1 MKLPKK
7 LFGFL
12 LLFVVLAVAA
22 GGIYYRINGKKEAE
36 AAPSSA
42 RADGDAPDN
51 SATDAFSTD
60 LPIPVE
66 GVPAV
71 MDTLVMEV
79 TASGQ
84 AVAFQS
90 AVIKSQVAGPVRIV
104 PVREN
109 SPIGLGGVLVE
120 IDPTE
125 ARLNLDEAR
134 ARLEKAQAEFRVQT
148 IGDDRITDPV
158 VKAEREKA
166 ARLKAGID
174 EADIAVRKAQL
185 NLERTRVLAPFAGR
199 VASVKI
205 VAGQQVSQGEEL
217 LTVLDIDPIKVE
229 VQVLESEIGYLAAGR
244 GAKVSFAAF
253 PGETFNG
260 RISTINPLVDEKT
273 RAAKVT
279 ILVSN
284 RQGRILPGFYAK
296 VSLDARRIPDVL
308 LVPRSAILER
318 DVDRRTLLFVFNG
331 EGDTGTAEW
340 RYVKVGRGNANLVEI
355 VLDDPDPQFKRVE
368 PGEIVLVRGH
378 TTLTHGARVRLAD
391 NAAAEGGRP
400 N

>member
-12 LLFVVLAVAA
+12 LLIVVLAVAA
-22 GGIYYRINGKKEAE
+22 GGIYYRINGKREAE
-36 AAPSSA
+36 AAPA
-42 RADGDAPDN
+42 TERTAVDAPDN

-66 GVPAV
+66 GVAAI

-79 TASGQ
+79 SASGQ

-90 AVIKSQVAGPVRIV
+90 TVIKTLVAGPIRSV

-109 SPIGLGGVLVE
+109 APIALGGVLVE

-125 ARLNLDEAR
+125 ARLNLDEAQ

-148 IGDDRITDPV
+148 IGDDRITDPA
-158 VKAEREKA
+158 VKADREKA
-166 ARLKAGID
+166 ARLKSGID
-174 EADIAVRKAQL
+174 EAEIAVRKAQL
-185 NLERTRVLAPFAGR
+185 NLERTRVNAPFAGR
-199 VASVKI
+199 VASVK
-205 VAGQQVSQGEEL
+205 VVPGQHVSAGEEV

-229 VQVLESEIGYLAAGR
+229 VQVLESEIGYLSPGR

-253 PGETFNG
+253 PDEIFTG
-260 RISTINPLVDEKT
+260 RISTINPMVDEKT

-279 ILVSN
+279 LLVPN
-284 RQGRILPGFYAK
+284 PRGRILPGFYAK
-296 VSLDARRIPDVL
+296 VSLDARRIPNVL

-331 EGDTGTAEW
+331 EGDAGTAEW

-391 NAAAEGGRP
+391 DAAAEGGRP